1 MEGERHL
8 AKSCDHNWKQNVF
21 DAFLNSQQSLDNRHH
36 LLCKQRDDAKDLKDN
51 LDRRE
56 RVVSAFLSKQ
66 LTDPQLQEYRR
77 FVQTKASLL
86 IRLKDLDEKQRLGEE
101 QIEALL
107 TSIPRW

>member
-1 MEGERHL
+1 MQFF
-8 AKSCDHNWKQNVF
+8 SCF
-21 DAFLNSQQSLDNRHH
+21 NSQQSLDNRHR

-66 LTDPQLQEYRR
+66 LTDAQLQEYRR

-107 TSIPRW
+107 TSIPR